1 MSPADRL
8 PPILPSPGSGS
19 PEQNPD
25 REPYLRPRV
34 EPELEAD
41 AEPPFATM
49 PEVTERELQA
59 DTLAFEQIGR
69 RRPRNWG
76 WLKLVVVLCVIG
88 GGAYA
93 GWHKWGSDLVAPT
106 GDEIPTVRAPDG
118 PFKVRPEAPGG
129 QDIPNRDKDVY
140 GLLEKGKGDAPAKGK
155 GKGENLL
162 PRPEMPLPPP
172 APKAGTKAAPSA
184 SQAAEMSEEGSP
196 QMVIEPGEDDDDTEM
211 VESPDTL
218 PPAPAATKGAP
229 APAATK
235 GAPPAATKGAPATSA
250 PVAAAPSA
258 ATPSPEQVRAAAKP
272 AAPPA
277 PPAVKSEEQIASAP
291 ATAPI
296 GAKAFKIQ
304 LSAVRSDAA
313 AKTEWD
319 KLKKTHPT
327 VLGRLSLNVEK
338 ADLGQKGVYYRI
350 QAGPFADRAAADAA
364 CQELTKQKASCLV
377 IRPEG

>member
-8 PPILPSPGSGS
+8 PPILPSPGS
-19 PEQNPD
+19 PESHNPG
-25 REPYLRPRV
+25 REPYLRPRI

-59 DTLAFEQIGR
+59 DTLAFEQVGR

-76 WLKLVVVLCVIG
+76 WLKLVLVLCVIG

-93 GWHKWGSDLVAPT
+93 GWRKWGADLVAPT
-106 GDEIPTVRAPDG
+106 GDDIPTVRAPDG

-140 GLLEKGKGDAPAKGK
+140 GLLEKGKGEAPAKGK

-162 PRPEMPLPPP
+162 PRPEAPLPPP
-172 APKAGTKAAPSA
+172 APKAGAKSAPAAG
-184 SQAAEMSEEGSP
+184 QAAEISEEGSP

-211 VESPDTL
+211 VEAPDTL
-218 PPAPAATKGAP
+218 PPVPP
-229 APAATK
+229 PAATK
-235 GAPPAATKGAPATSA
+235 GAPPVATKGAAAPSA
-250 PVAAAPSA
+250 PVAAAPA
-258 ATPSPEQVRAAAKP
+258 PTGATLTPEQVRAAAKP
-272 AAPPA
+272 SAPPA

-319 KLKKTHPT
+319 KLKKTHPS

>member
-19 PEQNPD
+19 GD
-25 REPYLRPRV
+25 AGREPYLRPRI

-59 DTLAFEQIGR
+59 DTLAFEQVGR

-76 WLKLVVVLCVIG
+76 WLKLVLVLCVIG

-93 GWHKWGSDLVAPT
+93 GWRKWGADLVAPT
-106 GDEIPTVRAPDG
+106 GDDIPTVRAPDG

-140 GLLEKGKGDAPAKGK
+140 GLLEKGKGEAPAKGK

-162 PRPEMPLPPP
+162 PRPEAPLPPP
-172 APKAGTKAAPSA
+172 APKAGAKSAPSA
-184 SQAAEMSEEGSP
+184 GQAAEISEEGSP

-211 VESPDTL
+211 VEAPDTL
-218 PPAPAATKGAP
+218 PPAPP
-229 APAATK
+229 PAAAK
-235 GAPPAATKGAPATSA
+235 GAPPAATKGA
-250 PVAAAPSA
+250 AAPSA
-258 ATPSPEQVRAAAKP
+258 PAVVIPTTPGATPTPEQVRAAAKP
-272 AAPPA
+272 SAPPA

-319 KLKKTHPT
+319 KLKKTHPS

>member
-8 PPILPSPGSGS
+8 PPISPSPGSGD
-19 PEQNPD
+19 PG

-59 DTLAFEQIGR
+59 DTLAFEQVGR

-76 WLKLVVVLCVIG
+76 WLKLVVLLCVIG

-93 GWHKWGSDLVAPT
+93 GWRKWGADLVAPT

-140 GLLEKGKGDAPAKGK
+140 GLLEKGKGEAPAKGK

-162 PRPEMPLPPP
+162 PRPEAPLPPP
-172 APKAGTKAAPSA
+172 APKAVPKGQSA
-184 SQAAEMSEEGSP
+184 GQAAEISEEGSP

-211 VESPDTL
+211 VEAPDTL
-218 PPAPAATKGAP
+218 PPAPP
-229 APAATK
+229 PAAAK
-235 GAPPAATKGAPATSA
+235 GAPPAATKGAPAPSA
-250 PVAAAPSA
+250 PTVVIPTTSG
-258 ATPSPEQVRAAAKP
+258 ATPTPDQVRAAAKP
-272 AAPPA
+272 SAAPA
-277 PPAVKSEEQIASAP
+277 PPAVRSEEQIASAP

-313 AKTEWD
+313 AKSEWD
-319 KLKKTHPT
+319 KLKKTHPS

>member
-8 PPILPSPGSGS
+8 PPILPSPGSG
-19 PEQNPD
+19 NPD
-25 REPYLRPRV
+25 REPYLHPRT

-76 WLKLVVVLCVIG
+76 WLKLVLVLCVIG

-93 GWHKWGSDLVAPT
+93 AWHQWGADLVSPT
-106 GDEIPTVRAPDG
+106 GDDIPTVRAPDG

-140 GLLEKGKGDAPAKGK
+140 GLLEKGKGETPAKGK

-172 APKAGTKAAPSA
+172 APRVAPSA
-184 SQAAEMSEEGSP
+184 GPAATEMSEEGSP
-196 QMVIEPGEDDDDTEM
+196 QMLIEGGEEEDETAM
-211 VESPDTL
+211 VEAPEP
-218 PPAPAATKGAP
+218 PPAG
-229 APAATK
+229 
-235 GAPPAATKGAPATSA
+235 TKGAPATGASPA
-250 PVAAAPSA
+250 PKG
-258 ATPSPEQVRAAAKP
+258 ATPTPEQVRAAAKP
-272 AAPPA
+272 TAPPS

-291 ATAPI
+291 ATTPI

-304 LSAVRSDAA
+304 LSAVRTEAA

-319 KLKKTHPT
+319 KLKKAHSS
-327 VLGRLSLNVEK
+327 VLGRLTLNVEK
-338 ADLGQKGVYYRI
+338 ADLGQKGIYYRI
-350 QAGPFADRAAADAA
+350 QAGPFADRSAADVA

-377 IRPEG
+377 VRPEG